1 VTFGLAAALLF
12 AIEVRAAGDCPA
24 AADVERQLLPLLG
37 DGEGAHVADVATI
50 ERRGDGSVTVSL
62 ADPGGQPIGD
72 RKFPRA
78 RTCGEQ
84 AKTVAVTLAIW
95 EAQLH
100 PEIALRL
107 DRLSPEAPPPEAP
120 PPVPAVAIA
129 RPAPPLEAPQ
139 SEVSLGMALLGD
151 VQSGGWAP
159 GARVEL
165 GLGPA
170 GARWRARLAGVG
182 LGRHTIDVAPGQ
194 ATWWRTFAQLGVDV
208 DVARGRRWAAVVGAG
223 GVAGLVSITGEGFA
237 ENKTARSVD
246 VGAEGRLRLECRP
259 GRVRPWLGGAVIG
272 WLRRQDLDLEGGSSD
287 ASLPRVTPVAAL
299 GADFVW

>member
-1 VTFGLAAALLF
+1 VTIGLLAALLF
-12 AIEVRAAGDCPA
+12 ALEVRAAGDCPA

-37 DGEGAHVADVATI
+37 DGAAEHVADVATI
-50 ERRGDGSVTVSL
+50 TRRADGSVTVSL
-62 ADPGGQPIGD
+62 ADPSGQAIGD
-72 RKFPRA
+72 RRFPRA
-78 RTCGEQ
+78 RTCDEQ

-95 EAQLH
+95 ESQLH

-107 DRLSPEAPPPEAP
+107 DRLSPEAPPAPP

-129 RPAPPLEAPQ
+129 KQQPLPQAPR
-139 SEVSLGMALLGD
+139 SELSLGVSALAG
-151 VQSGGWAP
+151 VQEGAWAP

-182 LGRHTIDVAPGQ
+182 LGSHALDVPPGQ
-194 ATWWRTFAQLGVDV
+194 ATWWRAYAQLGVDL

-223 GVAGLVSITGEGFA
+223 GVVGLVSISGEGFT
-237 ENKTARSVD
+237 ENRTSRSVD
-246 VGAEGRLRLECRP
+246 LGAEGRLRLEWRP
-259 GRVRPWLGGAVIG
+259 GVVRPWLGGAVVG
-272 WLRRQDLDLEGGSSD
+272 WLRRQDVDLQGASSG
-287 ASLPRVTPVAAL
+287 AALPRVTPMAAL